1 MKRVTTILLILNVLT
16 GIASAQENEST
27 CMLGFVFQ
35 ISSDKSWGYMEPVVI
50 GITPGSPAERAGL
63 KLNDILL
70 SVNGHGTYRQS
81 FQTLMNWFAENNEEM
96 TLAVRNFDNAF
107 KEITFRKECRHP
119 NAISEAQLAP
129 VFAFYSLED
138 VQERR
143 FIIPVKT
150 SKNDEA
156 LFYNYRTFDFAPS
169 DESTKELDERINA
182 IFIRALTEKG
192 LTYDPVDPDFIIQTY
207 YSYEGNP
214 LYKPESATRGVT
226 SRYGVLTHEAT
237 GRCGCRFMTLPKR

>member
-1 MKRVTTILLILNVLT
+1 MKRVATILLILNVLT

-27 CMLGFVFQ
+27 CTLGFVFQ

-81 FQTLMNWFAENNEEM
+81 FQTLMNWFTENNEEV

-150 SKNDEA
+150 SKMVKH
-156 LFYNYRTFDFAPS
+156 F
-169 DESTKELDERINA
+169 STITELSILHPPMNRQ
-182 IFIRALTEKG
+182 RAG
-192 LTYDPVDPDFIIQTY
+192 
-207 YSYEGNP
+207 
-214 LYKPESATRGVT
+214 
-226 SRYGVLTHEAT
+226 
-237 GRCGCRFMTLPKR
+237 